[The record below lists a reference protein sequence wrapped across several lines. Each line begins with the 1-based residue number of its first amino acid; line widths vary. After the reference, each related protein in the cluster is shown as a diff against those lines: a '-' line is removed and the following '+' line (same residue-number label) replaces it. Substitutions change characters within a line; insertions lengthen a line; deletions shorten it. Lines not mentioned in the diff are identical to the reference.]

1 MNDSEFHA
9 LVDEQLERIEE
20 AVEESGADID
30 FEINGGVLTLE
41 FTDRSKIIINRQE
54 PLHQLWVATR
64 FGGFHFDY
72 REGKWFDDRS
82 GDELM
87 AFLSDAVSRQSGEQ
101 VQLD

>member
-1 MNDSEFHA
+1 MNDSQFHT
-9 LVDEQLERIEE
+9 LVDQQLEQIEE
-20 AVEESGADID
+20 AVEHSGADID
-30 FEINGGVLTLE
+30 FETNGGVLTLE
-41 FTDRSKIIINRQE
+41 FADRSKIIINRQE

-72 REGKWFDDRS
+72 RGGKWIDDRS

-87 AFLSDAVSRQSGEQ
+87 AFLADALSRQSGEQ